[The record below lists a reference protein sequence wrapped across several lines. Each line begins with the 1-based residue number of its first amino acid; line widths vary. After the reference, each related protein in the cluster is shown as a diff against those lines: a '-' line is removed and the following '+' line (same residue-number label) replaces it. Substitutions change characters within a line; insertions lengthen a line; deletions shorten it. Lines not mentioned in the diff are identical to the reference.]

1 MHLNV
6 LFHECHIAA
15 SAKLGRQIRTA
26 NAHCDTKKIFP
37 QKSLKISPLKSG
49 GSFLTLNNAQ
59 LLKMYYLTH
68 YQIVHLVRFKQLSLI
83 ERQKSSTAFEQ

>member
-26 NAHCDTKKIFP
+26 NAHCDTKIE
-37 QKSLKISPLKSG
+37 KSHRSKVVEV
-49 GSFLTLNNAQ
+49 F
-59 LLKMYYLTH
+59 
-68 YQIVHLVRFKQLSLI
+68 
-83 ERQKSSTAFEQ
+83 